1 MLEGFVLS
9 SLSIVILLVFIF
21 IAYWII
27 KTRQTVP
34 QAQAPAQA
42 PTIQQQPAPVP
53 AKQQQPAPVPAPAP
67 TKQLV
72 QAPAPTK
79 PTPVP
84 PAPAPPQEKQPE
96 KPLESTVKSIAETT
110 VTLVKDPNLYIA
122 VGADLVLRQLIVK
135 ATQKATRLLVAK
147 TVLKIEQKLL
157 TMTARVLERIGAKAG
172 AEMLSRLGLRAGEK
186 AGVKAAQLAAE
197 QAAKAGV
204 KAGVKAAETGATVG
218 AELSAQSTAA
228 ASTGPAAPFVEA
240 GLLAFDVLS
249 IGLDIGDAGGYG
261 QMSTLEEYRKIK
273 EGIDAELKKAYA
285 EQGGTYP
292 GIVGPLDKLSA
303 DDYKQRI
310 NDEVTKIMSS
320 NDPLIKPMKDAIAS
334 DIKENI
340 LTEADL
346 EDDTKMQDYINL
358 IDMDVVF
365 AKASNNLCTTLG
377 GKTVDVGDNNLQ
389 CSYRDRQSCESS
401 YSWPLKEDSNET
413 YAEYKDDQFG
423 GSCINAS
430 YALRG
435 ICETAKIGYNTQTGL
450 CNIDE
455 TYCKSKGADW
465 KDGDCHV
472 NRGQE
477 VAELLFGT
485 TITRGLKQIFDPAQY
500 SPCDAGEIDDGY
512 FCRRLTCPDDREE
525 KDSLCYP
532 RCTKGFHPFGCCIC
546 SPDCPDGWTDDGATC
561 RKVGCNGDQDHDG
574 ALCYPKCKPGYS
586 GIGPVCWEQCK
597 PGYVDDGAFCR
608 KPIETYG
615 RGVGRIPDKRGCD
628 AGQRDDGTSC
638 WLDTYG
644 RGAGRIPD
652 KGGCDAGQRDDGT
665 SCWEDWKC
673 AGGWDEINWG
683 LFGTSR
689 TWNALKNC
697 GGCGCIK
704 KTLFD
709 RQSCHDD
716 EEKNGALC
724 YPKCKSGYHAVGC
737 CLCEPDGGPGIKKTL
752 FDRQFCHDDEELN
765 GGLCY
770 PKCKEGYTADG
781 CCICR
786 KGGDVY
792 AKQSYGRGA
801 GTPDT
806 TIVGKPNTSY
816 GRGVGTVPKIDIHA
830 KRRVIPFSAKS

>member
-1 MLEGFVLS
+1 MLKEVA
-9 SLSIVILLVFIF
+9 LSIIIVLILFVAIFILLK
-21 IAYWII
+21 II
-27 KTRQTVP
+27 PVP
-34 QAQAPAQA
+34 APN
-42 PTIQQQPAPVP
+42 PAPVSAP
-53 AKQQQPAPVPAPAP
+53 VSAPVPAPAP
-67 TKQLV
+67 VKATPAPTAPAPAPAPVPKPAPAPV
-72 QAPAPTK
+72 KAPAQAPAPIPV
-79 PTPVP
+79 PTPT
-84 PAPAPPQEKQPE
+84 PE
-96 KPLESTVKSIAETT
+96 EDKVKSTIKSLGETT

-122 VGADLVLRQLIVK
+122 VGADIILRKLIVK
-135 ATQKATRLLVAK
+135 ATEKATRLLVAK

-186 AGVKAAQLAAE
+186 AAAKAAQLAAE
-197 QAAKAGV
+197 QAAKVAV

-218 AELSAQSTAA
+218 TELAAQSTVA

-261 QMSTLEEYRKIK
+261 QMSTLEEYRKIRDS
-273 EGIDAELKKAYA
+273 INAELKKAYE

-292 GIVGPLDKLSA
+292 SVIGPLDKLSA
-303 DDYKQRI
+303 DDYKQKI
-310 NDEVTKIMSS
+310 NDEITKIMSS
-320 NDPLIKPMKDAIAS
+320 NDPLVKPMKDAIAS

-340 LTEADL
+340 LTEVDL
-346 EDDTKMQDYINL
+346 EDDSKMQEYIML
-358 IDMDVVF
+358 VDMDMVF
-365 AKASNNLCTTLG
+365 QKASNNLCVSSG
-377 GKTVDVGDNNLQ
+377 GKTVDLGDNNFA
-389 CSYRDRQSCESS
+389 CSYKDRQSCETS

-413 YAEYKDDQFG
+413 YAEYRDDQFG
-423 GSCINAS
+423 GACINAS

-435 ICETAKIGYNTQTGL
+435 ICETAKIGYNTKTGL

-472 NRGQE
+472 NQGQE
-477 VAELLFGT
+477 IAELLFGT

-500 SPCDAGEIDDGY
+500 SSCDSGEIDDGY
-512 FCRRLTCPDDREE
+512 FCRRLTCPAGLEE
-525 KDSLCYP
+525 KDSLCYKP
-532 RCTKGFHPFGCCIC
+532 CDKGFHPFGCCIC
-546 SPDCPDGWTDDGATC
+546 SPDCPEGWTDDGATC
-561 RKVGCNGDQDHDG
+561 RKVGCNADQDHNG
-574 ALCYPKCKPGYS
+574 ALCYPKCKEGYS
-586 GIGPVCWEQCK
+586 GVGPVCWENCK

-615 RGVGRIPDKRGCD
+615 RGAGRIPDKRPCD
-628 AGQRDDGTSC
+628 PGQRDDGTSC

-644 RGAGRIPD
+644 RGVGRIPD

-665 SCWEDWKC
+665 SCWEDFKC
-673 AGGWDEINWG
+673 AGGWDEFNWG
-683 LFGTSR
+683 LLGTSR

-724 YPKCKSGYHAVGC
+724 YPKCKAGYHAVGC
-737 CLCEPDGGPGIKKTL
+737 CLCEPDEGPGIKKNL
-752 FDRQFCHDDEELN
+752 FQRQFCNPDEEMN

-786 KGGDVY
+786 RGGDVY

-806 TIVGKPNTSY
+806 TIQGKGPAY
-816 GRGVGTVPKIDIHA
+816 GRGVGTVPKIDITA
-830 KRRVIPFSAKS
+830 KHRVVPFSSKE